1 MSADF
6 DAGRYELL
14 RPHELRAI
22 VAARP
27 VVYVPLGTYEWH
39 GEHLPV
45 GLDALTAHGVCLR
58 AAARDGG
65 VVLPPLYYGTGGGH
79 SAYPWTVMMQ
89 TDAEISALVSHT
101 LGRLQD
107 LDFRLAVVF
116 SGHFAPTQLEMIARL
131 AADWNAMEGML
142 RVVSIG
148 VNQIEGLALAPD
160 HAALFET
167 TLLAELHPDR
177 VAVDK
182 LPRMTSGPELD
193 SWSQA
198 RHDPSHPLYGIF
210 GPDPRA
216 FDKMNGP
223 RILDDIVAQVIAKV
237 RTAFVEHG

>member
-1 MSADF
+1 MPTSTRSDTNSC
-6 DAGRYELL
+6 D
-14 RPHELRAI
+14 PHELRAI
-22 VAARP
+22 VANRP

-101 LGRLQD
+101 LGRLQEFG
-107 LDFRLAVVF
+107 FRLAVLF
-116 SGHFAPTQLEMIARL
+116 SGHFAPTQLEMIGRL
-131 AADWNAMEGML
+131 AADWNAAEGPMQIL
-142 RVVSIG
+142 SIG

-177 VAVDK
+177 VAVDL
-182 LPRMTSGPELD
+182 LPPMTG
-193 SWSQA
+193 
-198 RHDPSHPLYGIF
+198 
-210 GPDPRA
+210 GPDQKLLERGKARSEPRSLRHLR
-216 FDKMNGP
+216 P
-223 RILDDIVAQVIAKV
+223 RPPDV
-237 RTAFVEHG
+237 RPGERTEAAGGLGRAGCRASPRCFVEQG